1 MGIIKK
7 GLMIVLIIVVLAL
20 LGFLLS
26 VPGQLVGAVT
36 QTYNITILE
45 KQIEYSPGQYATA
58 WTYNG
63 EVPGPFI
70 RVKVG
75 DTVKIN
81 LYNPTKI
88 AHSIHVHGL
97 SYNISDDGSV
107 PPSIVQPGK
116 NYTYTFMARRPGLYE
131 YHCHSNYSY
140 PASVHVQQGLYGGI
154 LVEDPI
160 TPLPNKYN
168 NMPVKEY
175 FVALDEVYL
184 RLYEAIGHGC
194 SYCADNP
201 KFFSLNHRQ
210 YGLPQA
216 YNITSGKIET
226 PTAKTGQM
234 VRFYVANTGNDLH
247 TFFIHGHPL
256 YRRNVAN
263 LATELLDGDNKA
275 FMPFDAAVLETVAQS
290 PGDWYYH
297 CHMIVHAD
305 NGMNGIFR
313 VTP

>member
-1 MGIIKK
+1 MNTIKK
-7 GLMIVLIIVVLAL
+7 GLIVSLVTAVLASL
-20 LGFLLS
+20 VFLLAAPVQS
-26 VPGQLVGAVT
+26 AGT
-36 QTYNITILE
+36 TTWTYNFTIVE
-45 KQIEYSPGQYATA
+45 KQIEYSPGQYVTA

-97 SYNISDDGSV
+97 SYNISDDGSA

-116 NYTYTFMARRPGLYE
+116 TYTYTFIATRPGLYE
-131 YHCHSNYSY
+131 YHCHSSANY

-154 LVEDPI
+154 LVEDPAA
-160 TPLPNKYN
+160 PLPDTYN

-175 FVALDEVYL
+175 MVALDEVYP
-184 RLYEAIGHGC
+184 RLAETIAHGC
-194 SYCADNP
+194 SYCAGNQ
-201 KFFSLNHRQ
+201 KYFSMNHRQ